1 MHQRSIVLR
10 EGMPGSL
17 AILFSVS
24 PAAMRSHTR
33 FPTAGLKMWRESGAG
48 VSARTSIQSALVSLT
63 GFASS
68 SPRRPCASSAASATG
83 VVSCFLRLM
92 VIRS

>member
-1 MHQRSIVLR
+1 VLR

-33 FPTAGLKMWRESGAG
+33 FPTAGLKMWRGRVCA
-48 VSARTSIQSALVSLT
+48 VSYPVVRSQRLSALTPALA
-63 GFASS
+63 FNA
-68 SPRRPCASSAASATG
+68 
-83 VVSCFLRLM
+83 
-92 VIRS
+92 

>member
-1 MHQRSIVLR
+1 VLR

-33 FPTAGLKMWRESGAG
+33 FPTAGTLIVR
-48 VSARTSIQSALVSLT
+48 
-63 GFASS
+63 
-68 SPRRPCASSAASATG
+68 
-83 VVSCFLRLM
+83 
-92 VIRS
+92 